1 MKSKKINIESL
12 EAIVKLLEKSIDEA
26 DKTATEYSSDSN
38 SKYPY
43 QVGYLEGTIKVVSQ
57 SLKELIK

>member
-1 MKSKKINIESL
+1 MKIKKINVESL
-12 EAIVKLLEKSIDEA
+12 EAIVKYLEESIESAEKSS
-26 DKTATEYSSDSN
+26 TEYSSNTDS
-38 SKYPY
+38 KFPY

>member
-1 MKSKKINIESL
+1 MKIKKINIESL

>member
-1 MKSKKINIESL
+1 MKVKKINVESL
-12 EAIVKLLEKSIDEA
+12 EAIIKMLEKSIDEA

-57 SLKELIK
+57 SLKDLIK